1 MRNLP
6 TTVVSG
12 RVSKATKTKLQQLGK
27 NGNVSD
33 AVYYFISQKSNPVT
47 SLEIDLF
54 FAKENLTEKKL
65 DLIEAE
71 KAVADIEEKLD
82 IAKAKTGN
90 YDDELKL
97 KKLAKDFIKKYEE
110 DKLEMFEG
118 KDIHEAMNISHKGLS
133 HQAMDL
139 GYTFNDIHNEI
150 LMQYNQKKM

>member
-12 RVSKATKTKLQQLGK
+12 RVSKATKTKLQQMGR
-27 NGNVSD
+27 NVSD

-54 FAKENLTEKKL
+54 FAKENLREKKL

-71 KAVADIEEKLD
+71 RLVADIEEKLD
-82 IAKAKTGN
+82 IAKAKTGD
-90 YDDELKL
+90 YDDELKF
-97 KKLAKDFIKKYEE
+97 KKLAKDFIRKYEK
-110 DKLEMFEG
+110 DALG
-118 KDIHEAMNISHKGLS
+118 KYAGKNINEAIDMSRKGLV

-139 GYTFNDIHNEI
+139 GYNFNDIHNEI